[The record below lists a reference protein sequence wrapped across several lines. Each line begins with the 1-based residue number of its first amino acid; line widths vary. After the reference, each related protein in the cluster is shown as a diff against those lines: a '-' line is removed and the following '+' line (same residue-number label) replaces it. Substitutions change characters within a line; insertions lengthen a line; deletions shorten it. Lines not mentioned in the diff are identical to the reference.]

1 MLSHFSRVQLCSTL
15 WTTAHQAVLSVG
27 FSRQE
32 YWSGLP
38 FPSPCIAL
46 DLIYDIGLNIST
58 LWLYF
63 AEEKR
68 IHSDTFFK
76 KKKDYFWL
84 RWVFVAVQAFL
95 SLREAGATR
104 SLGGLL
110 CYGVYCCGEQALG
123 YSGFRRC
130 GFQALEHRFDSF
142 GTWVSCSTTRRIRDW
157 TCVSC
162 IGRWILN
169 HGPQGSPT
177 LVLST
182 AIIILN
188 KFHITLVSPAS
199 SILGEWGNTSSYLI
213 LTSLEQS
220 SLNTSIPTHVSFP
233 QQPYRYLF
241 AFPWIP

>member
-1 MLSHFSRVQLCSTL
+1 MIEAWISAHSDYILLRKRGSTL
-15 WTTAHQAVLSVG
+15 
-27 FSRQE
+27 
-32 YWSGLP
+32 
-38 FPSPCIAL
+38 I
-46 DLIYDIGLNIST
+46 
-58 LWLYF
+58 
-63 AEEKR
+63 
-68 IHSDTFFK
+68 
-76 KKKDYFWL
+76 
-84 RWVFVAVQAFL
+84 L
-95 SLREAGATR
+95 SLKRKKIIFDCAG
-104 SLGGLL
+104 SLLLCRLFCPCGKQGLLAVVVGGLL

-233 QQPYRYLF
+233 QQP
-241 AFPWIP
+241 